1 MGRSMFLNPDLNI
14 GSRVDASRTGTINF
28 TDPFGILNPSLAP
41 GEAPYV
47 SVVRLVTNKYGYTD
61 YDALN
66 LSVEKRFA
74 NYWSLRGAYSL
85 GYSRGVATTQGA
97 TPALQVGTDLKLDE
111 FEAPTDVDRRHNLA
125 ISGRVEIP
133 KTRGVM
139 VTGMLR
145 MLSGTP
151 FTLHDTRID
160 PDQNGVLFDPL
171 PAGTYSGTAPDS
183 MQNVQYRGGR
193 NGAYGPGFVQLDLR
207 AGYRARLGAR
217 RTLDV
222 FCDVFNVTNRAN
234 FVNPPVTTTGLP
246 ANTAWGWDR
255 RNSADF
261 LRLTSLVA
269 TSGLPRQAQLGV
281 RLGF

>member
-1 MGRSMFLNPDLNI
+1 MRAAP
-14 GSRVDASRTGTINF
+14 GTINF
-28 TDPFGILNPSLAP
+28 TDPFGVLNRSLAP

-47 SVVRLVTNKYGYTD
+47 SVVRLMTTKDGYTD

-66 LSVEKRFA
+66 LSVEKRYG
-74 NYWSLRGAYSL
+74 NLWSVRGAYSL
-85 GYSRGVATTQGA
+85 GYSRGVATTQAG
-97 TPALQVGTDLKLDE
+97 TPAFQVGTDLNLDE
-111 FEAPTDVDRRHNLA
+111 FEGPADVDRRHNLA
-125 ISGRVEIP
+125 ISGRMEIP

-139 VTGMLR
+139 VSGMLR

-151 FTLHDTRID
+151 FTMHDTRID

-183 MQNVQYRGGR
+183 MQNVKYRGGR
-193 NGAYGPGFVQLDLR
+193 NGAYGPGFMQLDLR
-207 AGYRARLGAR
+207 AGYRARLGSR

-222 FCDVFNVTNRAN
+222 FCDVFNVTNHAN
-234 FVNPPVTTTGLP
+234 FVNPTTTVNGLTG
-246 ANTAWGWDR
+246 ADR
-255 RNSADF
+255 RNTADF